1 MVRFDFNLPQLIEED
16 ILYIP
21 DGDEY
26 MIPNEII
33 HISYSTL
40 FHGYSIK
47 ILHIPASVASIS
59 EMAFFNCPNLKSINI
74 ISSPYFCSKAGIL
87 YDKNYRRLIK
97 FPDNKKIEHFIINES
112 VKILDKNAIRGCVHL
127 KRVDIHTNVT
137 TIDVGNFEYCPNLK
151 TIKFYHN
158 NPYLINFNGHIIP
171 DDIYRKILVPNSC
184 YDLYKNHPSFKDIR
198 HIETFEK

>member
-1 MVRFDFNLPQLIEED
+1 MVRIDFDPQKLNKEEILPILDED
-16 ILYIP
+16 EYKIP
-21 DGDEY
+21 DG
-26 MIPNEII
+26 II
-33 HISYSTL
+33 HISNDSL
-40 FHGYSIK
+40 FHGYSLQ
-47 ILHIPASVASIS
+47 ILHIPASVAAIS
-59 EMAFFNCPNLKSINI
+59 EMAFCNCPNLKFINV

-87 YDKNYRRLIK
+87 YDKNYQRLIK